1 MKEPRDTTPK
11 LEETLNNLDKKLLK
25 KEMTETDWKK
35 AIRSILLNKA

>member
-25 KEMTETDWKK
+25 KEMTETEWKK
-35 AIRSILLNKA
+35 AIRSILLTKA